1 MTQIEI
7 GVRLLNE
14 GSDAWVMVPAQNV
27 AANLWVILEND
38 LEETRDCE
46 LEFKPGN
53 LVTLRDHVGS
63 DGSEFPIAMHIPAGV
78 LP

>member
-1 MTQIEI
+1 MSQMEV

-27 AANLWVILEND
+27 AANIWVILDND
-38 LEETRDCE
+38 IEAQQDCE

-53 LVTLRDHVGS
+53 LVTLRDHVGT
-63 DGSEFPIAMHIPAGV
+63 DGQEFPIAMLLPAGFM
-78 LP
+78 P